1 MSGMKILRRGGAQSL
16 TEAEARAVLA
26 LAAEAA
32 QADGAP
38 PLSEQFRLSV
48 EAREAGNVLHLL
60 AVDDSGGVVGYAQ
73 SRPGPEGEPASSE
86 IVVAPGARR
95 RGVGSMLL
103 RELPPG
109 VRIWSHADSGVAAS
123 FARARG
129 LVAVR
134 SLHVMGRS
142 LASGEP
148 WPRAVVPEAYAVR
161 TFERDRDEEEWLR
174 INAAAFAGHPEQGSL
189 TRSDLEQRLAQ
200 PWFDPD
206 GFILVVERADP
217 DRVVAFH
224 WTKVDPPQGPVGEVY
239 VVGVSPDH
247 QGEGLG
253 RAVTI
258 LGLDLLRSRGLR
270 DVILYVDEENIPAV
284 RTYRT
289 LGFESL
295 EVHRQYTAGGP
306 DG

>member
-1 MSGMKILRRGGAQSL
+1 MSGTKIQRRGASQPL
-16 TEAEARAVLA
+16 TEAEARAVLGV
-26 LAAEAA
+26 AAEAA

-48 EAREAGNVLHLL
+48 EAREAGGVLHLL
-60 AVDDSGGVVGYAQ
+60 AVDASGEVVGYAQ
-73 SRPGPEGEPASSE
+73 SRPGPADEPPSAE
-86 IVVAPGARR
+86 LVVAPGARR

-109 VRIWSHADSGVAAS
+109 VRIWSHADSGAAVA
-123 FARARG
+123 FARARR

-134 SLHVMGRS
+134 SLHVMGRA
-142 LASGEP
+142 LTSGAP

-161 TFERDRDEEEWLR
+161 TFERDRDEDEWLR

-189 TRSDLEQRLAQ
+189 TRSDLEQRMAQ
-200 PWFDPD
+200 PWFDPE

-217 DRVVAFH
+217 DRIVAFH
-224 WTKVDPPQGPVGEVY
+224 WTKVDPPQGSVGEVY

-270 DVILYVDEENIPAV
+270 DVILYVDEENVPAV
-284 RTYRT
+284 RTYRA

-306 DG
+306 DV